1 MGLVWRSDGNR
12 DAWLEERNSCNGV
25 KYTSLG
31 QVMILGNS
39 SFFSFWPLAMASR
52 KDGWSEPRLTKTW
65 VTPAYSCQRTSRVPS
80 ESIGVSKYLPECLE
94 ESERCRV
101 NPSSY
106 MLVFWE
112 VYSHRR
118 GTNVPQLWASYI
130 LTTARTQ
137 GYLDQ
142 TQETRM
148 SEKRRRMNEQQKQ
161 ETQGGL
167 ITMRRLGRKSDG
179 ESCEA
184 GHSREGNWRA
194 MMDWE
199 A

>member
-1 MGLVWRSDGNR
+1 
-12 DAWLEERNSCNGV
+12 
-25 KYTSLG
+25 
-31 QVMILGNS
+31 
-39 SFFSFWPLAMASR
+39 
-52 KDGWSEPRLTKTW
+52 
-65 VTPAYSCQRTSRVPS
+65 
-80 ESIGVSKYLPECLE
+80 
-94 ESERCRV
+94 
-101 NPSSY
+101 